1 MIKYLTAY
9 LLLGFL
15 VTFNLSNCPVLIYL
29 VACLVLRRLE
39 CRACMPDLHTCFPQ
53 ATRSCRGFNG
63 TDGKDKL
70 RTNFSTT
77 HKLPQRA
84 GSGGS
89 KVHLL
94 PLTQGWCDD
103 QHRLQ
108 MLGSISW
115 LRTRADSIGKWK
127 YSSACLFHS
136 SHRPRSNKETR
147 LNQEKNKTRRPC
159 VLASQNILCRNGMLP
174 SRRQVKTFFFPR
186 FSATIEGLNLEYIGE
201 TVLLQT
207 NLLFT
212 GLIHSAKTLSES
224 ILT

>member
-1 MIKYLTAY
+1 MKTTIKHLFLSLRKELLAECFGGVHKKKKKILECFMIKYLTAY

-115 LRTRADSIGKWK
+115 LRTRADSIGK
-127 YSSACLFHS
+127 
-136 SHRPRSNKETR
+136 
-147 LNQEKNKTRRPC
+147 
-159 VLASQNILCRNGMLP
+159 
-174 SRRQVKTFFFPR
+174 
-186 FSATIEGLNLEYIGE
+186 
-201 TVLLQT
+201 
-207 NLLFT
+207 
-212 GLIHSAKTLSES
+212 
-224 ILT
+224 